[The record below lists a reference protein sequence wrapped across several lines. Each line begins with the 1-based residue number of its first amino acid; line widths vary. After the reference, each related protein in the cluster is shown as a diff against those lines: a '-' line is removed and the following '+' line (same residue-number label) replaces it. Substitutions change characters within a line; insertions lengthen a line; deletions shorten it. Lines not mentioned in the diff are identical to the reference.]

1 MITKKLGFLPHSII
15 AMVMLIGCGSPTP
28 TAVNTGP
35 PPPPPAPAP
44 EPEPAPPPS
53 KPQPDPYET
62 AMSEVSTIVRRYG
75 TVYANAKDNTTAD
88 KAVEEIGRMT
98 ARLRELTT
106 EIGKMPYRAGQ
117 EKHALAFQTELT
129 QLQTAQLSNPD
140 MQRVLGD
147 PDLGLKF
154 IAAHQSFVTEG
165 LLPLG
170 QTIVA
175 RQPNVSQPAPSAAP
189 QTTPSTK

>member
-1 MITKKLGFLPHSII
+1 TLRFLPHSIMV
-15 AMVMLIGCGSPTP
+15 MVMLIGCGSPTP

-44 EPEPAPPPS
+44 EPEPAPPPP

-75 TVYANAKDNTTAD
+75 TVYSNVKDEASAE

-98 ARLRELTT
+98 ARLRALNEL
-106 EIGKMPYRAGQ
+106 IGKIPFRTGR
-117 EKHALAFQTELT
+117 EKHALELQTELIN
-129 QLQTAQLSNPD
+129 LQTAQLTNPD
-140 MQRVLGD
+140 LQRVLGD

-154 IAAHQSFVTEG
+154 IAA
-165 LLPLG
+165 
-170 QTIVA
+170 
-175 RQPNVSQPAPSAAP
+175 
-189 QTTPSTK
+189 